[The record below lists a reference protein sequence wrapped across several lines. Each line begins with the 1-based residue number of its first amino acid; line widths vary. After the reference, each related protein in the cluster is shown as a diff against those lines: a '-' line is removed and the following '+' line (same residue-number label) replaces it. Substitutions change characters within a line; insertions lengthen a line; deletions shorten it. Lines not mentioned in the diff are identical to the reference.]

1 MGAHLANMQL
11 ISKHHKWIK
20 FLLCVVD
27 IFSKYDWVVPLKD
40 KKAVTFVNTFQT
52 ILDNS
57 KKTQNKILV
66 DQGRELHNI
75 FFKKLLKGNAIEMH
89 STFNEGKSIVTERSI
104 RTLKNKIYKHMT
116 AVSKNVYFNVLD
128 NIVDIYNPAFHN
140 TIKMKPIDVKSNSYA
155 EYNINSNKKD
165 AKLKIGDDGRIS
177 KYKNV
182 FTKGDVPN
190 WAEEVFVIIKIKNI
204 VPSIYVINDING
216 EKYMARFMRKTC
228 RKLIKNNLE

>member
-1 MGAHLANMQL
+1 MQL

-57 KKTQNKILV
+57 KKTQDKILV

-75 FFKKLLKGNAIEMH
+75 FLKKLLKGNGIEMH

-116 AVSKNVYFNVLD
+116 AVSKNVYFDVLD

-155 EYNINSNKKD
+155 EYNINSNTKD
-165 AKLKIGDDGRIS
+165 AKFKIGDDGRIS